1 MYYLNSYIKYP
12 NSLAHAGLSW
22 ILVWQFLHTAIKVCC
37 EDKFFPLLLLWCI
50 SVACDPQTS
59 QFPWTFSKY
68 SFLAS
73 EYSLFRILRLSETG
87 FNLAPVFLKPF
98 FLLSIDSS
106 LLALE
111 VRWRPTP
118 VTRTLVWGCLGKA
131 FLVRAWGWG
140 CWQRRD
146 WLGRSTCRFR
156 FRGRCA

>member
-22 ILVWQFLHTAIKVCC
+22 ILVWHVLHVAINISRL
-37 EDKFFPLLLLWCI
+37 ERFFPLLALWWM
-50 SVACDPQTS
+50 SVAPAPHTS
-59 QFPWTFSKY
+59 QFGWVVKY

-73 EYSLFRILRLSETG
+73 EYSLFRTLRLSETG

-111 VRWRPTP
+111 VRWRQTP
-118 VTRTLVWGCLGKA
+118 MTRTLVWGCLGKV